1 MLLFFFF
8 PLSFQKWPKFEEIS
22 STTKRFLLQRDRQSG
37 GCLEAT
43 PCPQWKVWSGNL
55 TTSRGPKVLSFRAAK
70 RRGLLD
76 PKQPPDSVSCRSSL
90 ILSFPLFG
98 YHQFSPWGLS
108 PSTPPDKHL
117 FYKTNEKERTVTSCF
132 QVFWGF
138 VFLLFFFFVLL
149 VIE

>member
-43 PCPQWKVWSGNL
+43 PCLQWKVWSGNL

-108 PSTPPDKHL
+108 PSTPPQ
-117 FYKTNEKERTVTSCF
+117 TSIYF
-132 QVFWGF
+132 TKPMKKKGQWPVVFKSFG
-138 VFLLFFFFVLL
+138 VLFFCCFSFLFF
-149 VIE
+149 